1 MSFSASSSSATAQQ
15 SPFWLS
21 RLSSTIFF
29 LIVVLS
35 LAGVYAAFQV
45 PISVFPDTNF
55 PRVVIGVDN
64 GVMPVEQMQVTVT
77 KPIEDAVNSVP
88 GLMTVRSTTS
98 RGTAE
103 VSLFFDWNVDMFRT
117 LQLVDAALSK
127 VRQTLPATAV
137 ITTNRLTFATFPIL
151 GYALTADNRGPD
163 TVPLTRLWEMAT
175 YELKPPINRVPGVS
189 TVTVQGGQVP
199 EYHIVPNMAR
209 LQNAGVTLTDLL
221 NAVQSSN
228 IIDSPGLYEANHELI
243 LALVGAQ
250 AHDAAHLGS
259 LVVKTTTSGAP
270 VRVSD
275 VADVQQ
281 STEPVYTTV
290 TANGAPSVLINIT
303 RQPTSN
309 TVQVADGV
317 AAEIE
322 QLSRT
327 LPAGV
332 HLTPFYDQSELVR
345 ESIKSVRDAI
355 FIGLVL
361 ACIILFLFLGDWSS
375 SVVAGLVIP
384 VTVAVTILF
393 LWIIGETFNLM
404 TLGGLA
410 AAIGLVI
417 DDAIVVVENIAV
429 HRDQGQSRIDAVR
442 LALREIS
449 TPLVFSTITPVVVFL
464 PLIATSGVTGTFFR
478 ALAVTMT
485 AALLTSLALAV
496 TFTPSLS
503 LTFLRAKK
511 THAPSQ
517 SGSRFWDFF
526 SRRKKAD
533 QSLGLRE
540 AASTYD
546 AEPKHPQAEHEG
558 HEAGPFM
565 RRVLAVHARVLN
577 WALARPLALGIACG
591 ALIVGTYFGYNAL
604 GSDLLPAMDEGAFVL
619 DYFTPAGTSLA
630 ETNRILTHVEKIL
643 HDTPEV
649 TITSRRTGL
658 QLGLAAVTEAN
669 TGDFTVRLKSD
680 RDRPIDDVMA
690 DIRDRIHKEEP
701 ALDVEF
707 TQVLQDM
714 IGDLSNQP
722 EDIVIKLYSNDPAL
736 LNQLGPRVEDA
747 IKKIPGVV
755 DTQNGVDNTI
765 SGPATNFQVDPIVA
779 ARLGFTPTEVAE
791 DATSIM
797 DGMTTTDPMIV
808 NGRPYTVRI
817 RLPEETRSSLD
828 AIQNTVFNSSTGH
841 TASLGSLAE
850 VKQLPPQN
858 EIRRENLQQLI
869 SVTGRL
875 EGSDLGT
882 AMQRVQAT
890 VQSMHLPASVRVE
903 YGGMYQEQQKSFH
916 DLLKVLI
923 LALAL
928 VFGVLLAEFRN
939 FYAPIAILSS
949 SVLSI
954 SGVVLALLI
963 TQTDFNVSSFM
974 GLIMVIGIVA
984 KNGILLLDADEKFRA
999 RAEHEPTEVGE
1010 RRDLP
1015 REAML
1020 HAAQRR
1026 LRPIVMTAIAAVCG
1040 MLPLAFALG
1049 AGSQMLQ
1056 PLAIAVIGGLLISVF
1071 LSLIVTPA
1079 VYYRLTRKRHAE
1091 EEELVTQ

>member
-1 MSFSASSSSATAQQ
+1 MS
-15 SPFWLS
+15 
-21 RLSSTIFF
+21 RTIFF
-29 LIVVLS
+29 LVVVLVV
-35 LAGVYAAFQV
+35 AGVYAALQV
-45 PISVFPDTNF
+45 PISVFPETNF

-64 GVMPVEQMQVTVT
+64 GVMPVEQMQVTIT
-77 KPIEDAVNSVP
+77 KPIEDAMNSVP
-88 GLMTVRSTTS
+88 GLLTVRSTTS
-98 RGTAE
+98 RGEAE
-103 VSLFFDWNVDMFRT
+103 VSLFFDWNVDMYQT
-117 LQLVDAALSK
+117 LQLADAALSK

-151 GYALTADNRGPD
+151 GYALTADGAAASP
-163 TVPLTRLWEMAT
+163 TQLWEIAT
-175 YELKPPINRVPGVS
+175 YDLKPPLNRVPGVS

-209 LQNAGVTLTDLL
+209 LENSGVTLTDIV
-221 NAVQSSN
+221 NAVESSN

-250 AHDAAHLGS
+250 AHDAAALGS
-259 LVVKTTTSGAP
+259 LVVKTTAAGAP
-270 VRVSD
+270 VRI
-275 VADVQQ
+275 ADLAEVRQG
-281 STEPVYTTV
+281 TEPVYTTV
-290 TANGAPSVLINIT
+290 TANGTPSVLINIA

-317 AAEIE
+317 AAEITD
-322 QLSRT
+322 LAKT

-345 ESIKSVRDAI
+345 ESIASVRDAI

-361 ACIILFLFLGDWSS
+361 ACIILFLFLRDWTSS
-375 SVVAGLVIP
+375 LVAGMVIP

-393 LWIIGETFNLM
+393 LWAVGESFNLM

-417 DDAIVVVENIAV
+417 DDAIVVVENIVV
-429 HRDQGQSRIDAVR
+429 HRDAGETRANAVR
-442 LALREIS
+442 LALREIA

-464 PLIATSGVTGTFFR
+464 PLIAVTGVTGSFFR
-478 ALAVTMT
+478 ALALTMT

-496 TFTPSLS
+496 SFTPALSLS
-503 LTFLRAKK
+503 LLRHKRGSDGGESH
-511 THAPSQ
+511 TGHA
-517 SGSRFWDFF
+517 
-526 SRRKKAD
+526 
-533 QSLGLRE
+533 
-540 AASTYD
+540 
-546 AEPKHPQAEHEG
+546 EG
-558 HEAGPFM
+558 PVM
-565 RRVLAVHARVLN
+565 TRVLAAHATALN
-577 WALARPLALGIACG
+577 WALARPLALLLAC
-591 ALIVGTYFGYNAL
+591 AVLVAGTWFAYSAL
-604 GSDLLPAMDEGAFVL
+604 GSDLLPEMDEGAFVL

-630 ETNRILTHVEKIL
+630 ETNRILEHVEQIL
-643 HDTPEV
+643 RSEPEV
-649 TITSRRTGL
+649 EITSRRTGM

-669 TGDFTVRLKSD
+669 NGDFSVRLKPKRD
-680 RDRPIDDVMA
+680 RDIDEVMA
-690 DIRDRIHKEEP
+690 DVREKILKSEP
-701 ALDVEF
+701 SLDIEF

-722 EDIVIKLYSNDPAL
+722 QDIVIKMFSDDANL
-736 LNQLGPRVEDA
+736 LNQLGPKVEDA

-755 DTQNGVDNTI
+755 DTQNGVDDTI
-765 SGPATNFQVDPIVA
+765 SGPAANFQVDPTLA
-779 ARLGFTPTEVAE
+779 ARMGFTPQEVAE
-791 DATSIM
+791 DATAIL
-797 DGMTTTDPMIV
+797 DGLPAQDPMIV
-808 NGRPYTVRI
+808 NGRPYTVRV
-817 RLPEETRSSLD
+817 RLPDETRGSLE
-828 AIQNTVFNSSTGH
+828 AMQSTVFNSASGH

-850 VKQLPPQN
+850 VTQLPPQN
-858 EIRRENLQQLI
+858 EILRQDLQRYI
-869 SVTGRL
+869 AVTGRL

-882 AMQRVQAT
+882 AMQQVQAT
-890 VQSMHLPASVRVE
+890 VTAMHIPSSVHIT
-903 YGGMYQEQQKSFH
+903 YGGVYEEQQQSFH
-916 DLLKVLI
+916 DLLRVLI

-939 FYAPIAILSS
+939 FSAPVAILTS

-954 SGVVLALLI
+954 SGVVLALLV
-963 TQTDFNVSSFM
+963 TRTDFNVASFM

-999 RAEHEPTEVGE
+999 RDEQEANADSIGA
-1010 RRDLP
+1010 RDLA

-1056 PLAIAVIGGLLISVF
+1056 PLAIAVIGGLLVSVF

-1079 VYYRLTRKRHAE
+1079 IYYRLTRSRHA
-1091 EEELVTQ
+1091 